1 MAAIE
6 DKLGVLNAAL
16 RALGQDKLTP
26 AQLTALEDDNAI
38 VCDDA
43 YDPVRLGLLRQY
55 PFEFCTETLPLVKI
69 NPAGFVISGAGA
81 ETVNGAFDADWA
93 HEDED
98 VVVSGG
104 SGAWVMKNAAGTE
117 IYYTSEDEVS
127 NPWEISQW
135 IAGADGALPAPRVYP
150 GTPRDF
156 AFLYKRPADCLT
168 PWAIWN
174 PASRKPDDKIRFKPF
189 RNDWIAT
196 DQDDAVLVYARDEED
211 VKRMDALFIA
221 CFMLALAVEVYP
233 AIKGM
238 DKGIGLFEQ
247 KLAQALNTAKKID
260 ASEQHED
267 RQAVIGR
274 RYIDI

>member
-6 DKLGVLNAAL
+6 DKLGIINGSL
-16 RALGQDKLTP
+16 RALGQDKLTS
-26 AQLTALEDDNAI
+26 AQLMDLEDDNAI
-38 VCDDA
+38 VCNDA
-43 YDPVRLGLLRQY
+43 YDPVRLTLLRQY

-69 NPAGFVISGAGA
+69 DPAGFVIAGA
-81 ETVNGAFDADWA
+81 ATAAVNGAFDADWA

-98 VVVSGG
+98 VVVTGG
-104 SGAWVMKNAAGTE
+104 SGAWVIGNAAGTE
-117 IYYTSEDEVS
+117 TYYTSADEVS
-127 NPWEISQW
+127 NPWEISQFE
-135 IAGADGALPAPRVYP
+135 AGDYGSLPAPRIYP

-156 AFLYKRPADCLT
+156 AFLYKRPEDCLT

-174 PASRKPDDKIRFKPF
+174 PSSRKPDNKIRFKPF
-189 RNDWIAT
+189 RNEWIAT
-196 DQDDAVLVYARDEED
+196 DQDGAVLVYARDEED
-211 VKRMDALFIA
+211 VTLFDALFVM

-247 KLAQALNTAKKID
+247 KLAAALNTAKKID

-267 RQAVIGR
+267 RKAVVGR
-274 RYIDI
+274 RYLDI